1 MMYIVPTC
9 FIKNGTLTDP
19 FILKYCY
26 QNYLHLKKMITLCL
40 LIYHDLI
47 LNYISI

>member
-26 QNYLHLKKMITLCL
+26 QNYLHFKKNDNSLPS
-40 LIYHDLI
+40 DL
-47 LNYISI
+47 S